1 MIYNDLWN
9 FNFNLKKWKEIS
21 SAGKT
26 LCPKARDCH
35 NTAIIFNRF
44 MSLYAGLDDK
54 DNFIKEIYLYKS
66 KKKIGMNVI

>member
-1 MIYNDLWN
+1 
-9 FNFNLKKWKEIS
+9 
-21 SAGKT
+21 
-26 LCPKARDCH
+26 
-35 NTAIIFNRF
+35 